1 MRAPRSLLLT
11 LAIAFAAGTTLYSL
25 CWMYYVRQPAAA
37 LGITRTTDPGGLFM
51 TITDVRPGG
60 GAADAGL
67 QKGDRIVG
75 VEGVTD
81 DVGHEL
87 TAKLFRSHPG
97 QRLRLL
103 VERDEWETPRELSVE
118 LRRPATG
125 TAGPEGLPRWI
136 ASEIV
141 SLYPLPFLVVGISV
155 LLQRPEDRHAWLLA
169 VVFAGFI
176 SAAPIWQ
183 FEARID
189 PRLAPFMFVWWSI
202 FFGLLPASFYWF
214 FSTFPAPSP
223 LDRRVPWLKYAL
235 GGVGLALGLTA
246 SGIVLVAGYR
256 SLERTVG
263 SLMSGGFG
271 EMSGAGILLLTYS
284 ICGQMLGLAS
294 LVMNAFGPPEIRRK
308 VRVIVAGSLAGLSP
322 VLILQTYAG
331 MRGVPVETLGV
342 GLWQASV
349 IALFLVPLSFAYAV
363 VKHRVLEIP
372 VLIRRSARYL
382 LVRRGLVTLTGLA
395 VLGMTVVFAQAIGA
409 LFGESGSSAA
419 PISLLAG
426 AVFGIG
432 LASAGGRLLGGATA
446 RIDRAFFRGA
456 YDARRILQALA
467 ERSRTITGRTALAAL
482 LEGSLL
488 EALQPAALRIFVRD
502 ASGNFVSAPG
512 GSRGG
517 DVRLEAH
524 NLAALGLPED
534 GVHIVAADDQEAA
547 AVLGGVMGMQPEL
560 VVVMQGR
567 DTDVEGLILLGPRL
581 SEEPYSSEDRE
592 LVASVAMQAG
602 VTLENIRLAESM
614 AERME
619 AERRATHELDIARE
633 VQLKLLPQKTPV
645 LATLEC
651 AGSCIQARAV
661 GGDYYDFLDLGPG
674 RVGLVLADISGKGIS
689 AALLMASL
697 QANLRGQYAQT
708 SADLERVLYSLN
720 RTFYEST
727 ATSHYATLFFGIYDE
742 DTRRLQYANC
752 GHLPPVLRRRNG
764 TLERLEGTAPVVGL
778 FDEWS
783 CTSREIVVAPGD
795 SLVIF
800 SDGVT
805 DALNDLGEEFGEERL
820 LGLIQEHPGDSAE
833 ALMQAIITRVAS
845 FASAIPF
852 DDLTLMIGTGR
863 R

>member
-1 MRAPRSLLLT
+1 
-11 LAIAFAAGTTLYSL
+11 
-25 CWMYYVRQPAAA
+25 
-37 LGITRTTDPGGLFM
+37 
-51 TITDVRPGG
+51 
-60 GAADAGL
+60 
-67 QKGDRIVG
+67 
-75 VEGVTD
+75 
-81 DVGHEL
+81 
-87 TAKLFRSHPG
+87 
-97 QRLRLL
+97 
-103 VERDEWETPRELSVE
+103 
-118 LRRPATG
+118 
-125 TAGPEGLPRWI
+125 
-136 ASEIV
+136 
-141 SLYPLPFLVVGISV
+141 
-155 LLQRPEDRHAWLLA
+155 
-169 VVFAGFI
+169 
-176 SAAPIWQ
+176 
-183 FEARID
+183 
-189 PRLAPFMFVWWSI
+189 
-202 FFGLLPASFYWF
+202 
-214 FSTFPAPSP
+214 
-223 LDRRVPWLKYAL
+223 
-235 GGVGLALGLTA
+235 
-246 SGIVLVAGYR
+246 
-256 SLERTVG
+256 
-263 SLMSGGFG
+263 
-271 EMSGAGILLLTYS
+271 
-284 ICGQMLGLAS
+284 
-294 LVMNAFGPPEIRRK
+294 
-308 VRVIVAGSLAGLSP
+308 
-322 VLILQTYAG
+322 
-331 MRGVPVETLGV
+331 
-342 GLWQASV
+342 
-349 IALFLVPLSFAYAV
+349 
-363 VKHRVLEIP
+363 
-372 VLIRRSARYL
+372 
-382 LVRRGLVTLTGLA
+382 
-395 VLGMTVVFAQAIGA
+395 
-409 LFGESGSSAA
+409 
-419 PISLLAG
+419 
-426 AVFGIG
+426 
-432 LASAGGRLLGGATA
+432 
-446 RIDRAFFRGA
+446 
-456 YDARRILQALA
+456 
-467 ERSRTITGRTALAAL
+467 
-482 LEGSLL
+482 
-488 EALQPAALRIFVRD
+488 
-502 ASGNFVSAPG
+502 
-512 GSRGG
+512 
-517 DVRLEAH
+517 VRLEAH

-592 LVASVAMQAG
+592 LVAAVAMQAG

-845 FASAIPF
+845 FASATPF